1 LQKSQTIKGK
11 SHNKR
16 VGYSSEEYVSKY
28 LEKNGFK
35 ILDRNFVIQGG
46 EIDLVCIDK
55 DEIVFVEVKSLSS
68 KSQLM
73 LEQTITKKK
82 TKSLIK
88 TCRVW
93 LSRKGL
99 ENCEWRIDFV
109 GVIFERY
116 DKIIT
121 LKHIRNAIY

>member
-1 LQKSQTIKGK
+1 MQTSQTIKGK
-11 SHNKR
+11 SHNKQ
-16 VGYSSEEYVSKY
+16 VGYSGEEFVSKF
-28 LEKNGFK
+28 LQKKGFK
-35 ILDRNFVIQGG
+35 ILERNYVIQGG
-46 EIDLVCIDK
+46 EIDLVCMDK

-68 KSQLM
+68 KSEIM

-82 TKSLIK
+82 NRSLIR

-99 ENCEWRIDFV
+99 ENSEWRIDFV

>member
-1 LQKSQTIKGK
+1 MTSQTIKGK
-11 SHNKR
+11 SHNKQ
-16 VGYSSEEYVSKY
+16 VGYSGEEFVSRY
-28 LEKNGFK
+28 LEKKGFK
-35 ILDRNFVIQGG
+35 ILVRNFVIQGG
-46 EIDLVCIDK
+46 EIDLICMDE

-68 KSQLM
+68 KSEIM

-116 DKIIT
+116 DKIIAV
-121 LKHIRNAIY
+121 KHIKGAIF

>member
-1 LQKSQTIKGK
+1 MQTSQTIKGK
-11 SHNKR
+11 SHNKQ
-16 VGYSSEEYVSKY
+16 VGYSSEEFVSKY
-28 LEKNGFK
+28 LEKKGFK
-35 ILDRNFVIQGG
+35 ILDKNYVIQGG
-46 EIDLVCIDK
+46 EIDLVCMDK
-55 DEIVFVEVKSLSS
+55 VEIVFVEVKSLSS
-68 KSQLM
+68 KSEIM

-82 TKSLIK
+82 NRSLIR

-99 ENCEWRIDFV
+99 ENSEWRIDFV

>member
-1 LQKSQTIKGK
+1 MQTSQTIKGK
-11 SHNKR
+11 SHNKQ
-16 VGYSSEEYVSKY
+16 VGYSSEEFVSKY
-28 LEKNGFK
+28 LEKKGFN
-35 ILDRNFVIQGG
+35 ILDRNYVIQGG
-46 EIDLVCIDK
+46 EIDLVCMDK
-55 DEIVFVEVKSLSS
+55 DEIVFIEVKSLSS
-68 KSQLM
+68 KSQIM

>member
-1 LQKSQTIKGK
+1 MTLQTTKGK
-11 SHNKR
+11 SHNKQI
-16 VGYSSEEYVSKY
+16 GYSGEEFVSRY
-28 LEKNGFK
+28 LEKKGFE

-46 EIDLVCIDK
+46 EIDLVCMDGH
-55 DEIVFVEVKSLSS
+55 EIVFVEVKSLSS
-68 KSQLM
+68 KSEIM

-93 LSRKGL
+93 LSKKGL

-121 LKHIRNAIY
+121 LKHIRNAIF